1 MINLLIFLSLE
12 DWEIWLIF
20 LLHPFVLM
28 STTAQLPRK
37 QTQKYLFI
45 PFYSNHLMQLKQFKS
60 VQSSQS
66 GVQQ

>member
-28 STTAQLPRK
+28 STTAQLPWK
-37 QTQKYLFI
+37 QTQKYLS
-45 PFYSNHLMQLKQFKS
+45 FYTFL
-60 VQSSQS
+60 
-66 GVQQ
+66 

>member
-37 QTQKYLFI
+37 QTLFI

-66 GVQQ
+66 SVQQ